1 MVGFGILRELECE
14 EHVLEKGIK
23 LRKLKESDKEDMYE
37 YMSHKEN
44 FLYLNRD
51 VHTQIQQTCEFIYKR
66 LKNQELLED
75 LLWGIELI
83 EENKLIGVVRLYHI
97 DFHNKQ
103 AEISYIINQRY
114 SEKGYATIAVQYAL
128 KLCFEK
134 LEIDRVIAFYID
146 ENKKSINLLKRCGA
160 VEDMEWNE
168 VVEIK
173 NKIYKMHRCFIVN
186 KNVLEIRS
194 LIN

>member
-1 MVGFGILRELECE
+1 
-14 EHVLEKGIK
+14 
-23 LRKLKESDKEDMYE
+23 
-37 YMSHKEN
+37 MS
-44 FLYLNRD
+44 
-51 VHTQIQQTCEFIYKR
+51 IYKR

-103 AEISYIINQRY
+103 AEISYIINQIY
-114 SEKGYATIAVQYAL
+114 SGKGYATAAVQYAL
-128 KLCFEK
+128 ELCFEK

-160 VEDMEWNE
+160 IKDMEWNE

-173 NKIYKMHRCFIVN
+173 NKIYKMYRCFIVN

-194 LIN
+194 LIK